1 MSEFPT
7 FSEAPHW
14 EFGALGN
21 AVDVLTWRGPALWGE
36 RTCYSDRKTSEY
48 DERRRLRD
56 YDHAH
61 MTVTVTRLLGGSA
74 HHPSA
79 LSR

>member
-14 EFGALGN
+14 EFGALEN
-21 AVDVLTWRGPALWGE
+21 AVDVLTWR